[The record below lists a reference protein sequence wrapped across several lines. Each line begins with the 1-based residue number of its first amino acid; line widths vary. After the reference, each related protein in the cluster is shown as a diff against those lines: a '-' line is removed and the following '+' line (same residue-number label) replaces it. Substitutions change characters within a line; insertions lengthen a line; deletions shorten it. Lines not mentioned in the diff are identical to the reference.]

1 MAETRVNARFRENR
15 NSSDSSTSSV
25 PILGNESEL
34 FGGRLKSVFG
44 AESNRSFAKRCGI
57 SDALLGAYIRGEKLP
72 GLEKLVAIAEAG
84 NVTVDW
90 LATGR
95 PPKTRSEL
103 RAAWVVP
110 QAVPCKIN
118 VDALAAVIEGALRV
132 GRNAPAE
139 ALAAHCAKVY
149 NSCIEEGL
157 ITPDGVGVGNLNQ
170 AA

>member
-1 MAETRVNARFRENR
+1 MAVTRTNAGFGKNPTA
-15 NSSDSSTSSV
+15 SDSSSSARR
-25 PILGNESEL
+25 ILAFESDAFVL
-34 FGGRLKSVFG
+34 RLKEVVGEESV
-44 AESNRSFAKRCGI
+44 SSFARRCGVGE
-57 SDALLGAYIRGEKLP
+57 STLRNVLAGAAPRADI
-72 GLEKLVAIAEAG
+72 LVAIAEAG

-103 RAAWVVP
+103 RATLAVS

-157 ITPDGVGVGNLNQ
+157 ITPDGVGTGHLNQ